1 MDVEMKIETDTEFY
15 GGGEHPEHLYTTLYR
30 YRLQRI
36 WNEQE
41 NPLLVIGCNPSTA
54 TAEELDETMRQ
65 VIKIA
70 RNNEY
75 GGVIMCNLYAYRGT
89 RPDDM
94 KNAARNISQNNQD
107 GFAYVIGPH
116 NEAQLVEAA
125 ALVEDVVFAYGN
137 IAVEGWTNVQGMM
150 DNVIVSGNFY
160 ARAYKDRVIQL
171 MRQLGK
177 NLFAFETTAAGN
189 PMHPLPH
196 DAELK
201 NQIRN
206 SEMDEWKIW

>member
-36 WNEQE
+36 WNDQE

-70 RNNEY
+70 RNNGY

>member
-206 SEMDEWKIW
+206 IALIFKKR

>member
-1 MDVEMKIETDTEFY
+1 
-15 GGGEHPEHLYTTLYR
+15 
-30 YRLQRI
+30 
-36 WNEQE
+36 
-41 NPLLVIGCNPSTA
+41 
-54 TAEELDETMRQ
+54 
-65 VIKIA
+65 
-70 RNNEY
+70 
-75 GGVIMCNLYAYRGT
+75 MCNLYAYRGT